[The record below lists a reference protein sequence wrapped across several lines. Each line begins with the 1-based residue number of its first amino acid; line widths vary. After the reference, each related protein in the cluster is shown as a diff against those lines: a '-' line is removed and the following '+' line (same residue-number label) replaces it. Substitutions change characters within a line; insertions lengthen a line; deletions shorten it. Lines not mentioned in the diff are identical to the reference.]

1 VYAPDADKH
10 GNECL
15 YLIKRET
22 ANLMN
27 PCGKRKSVS
36 LSYYFYLLKELP
48 ETPDII
54 ILLLATRKQEENPI
68 AILNPSYSILNY
80 KIQVR

>member
-10 GNECL
+10 GSERL
-15 YLIKRET
+15 YLIERKT

-27 PCGKRKSVS
+27 PYGKRKSVS
-36 LSYYFYLLKELP
+36 LAYTTYLLKELP

-54 ILLLATRKQEENPI
+54 ILLLATMNT
-68 AILNPSYSILNY
+68 
-80 KIQVR
+80 